1 MESDD
6 TSYQPSSSCHGQDSP
21 TRRKPEFQYMYNG
34 GLGTD
39 NCDKA
44 LWMEWRVE
52 EADVS
57 PFLWDFRRSVIE
69 KHLNLDSDVEKLAM
83 NFIYLFRTRDTTSG
97 IYQRLGTD
105 IFNQIARRSI
115 LSGLVISEG
124 EIVTVARIAT
134 QFSQLSHSQ
143 ASDFV
148 LDEHMQERHLK
159 RLYMEFV
166 KTPEL
171 WMIDPLFP
179 PQVSNEHGVIRA
191 HWDPL
196 LITDAP
202 FPPSEARKK
211 TEDPVL
217 QARRTDYHITTILP
231 GKSCHFFIMEA
242 KKGSQA
248 ARAFQTNTEK
258 ISLELKDSLDHLCR
272 QKVNMTK
279 VSVFG
284 LVVVGCAGTVYEMAL
299 VSRGLYIMTV
309 FAEVYVPRS
318 NTDMHCLA
326 GSIDTFQ
333 KVKARIEGYIQV
345 IATEE
350 LKVGQDWSMPSYGTP
365 IKVRA
370 DSGFVHGTGGSNGGA
385 GGGAQKLNR
394 KYNAKL
400 EAAKA
405 EVGGKRKGSF
415 DSQTEIGDD

>member
-1 MESDD
+1 MDFFEEQEGQLMDAIFQGNVSFSSDSTENDD
-6 TSYQPSSSCHGQDSP
+6 TSYQPSSSCQDQSSP
-21 TRRKPEFQYMYNG
+21 TRRETEFQDMYNG

-44 LWMEWRVE
+44 LWMEWRFE

-57 PFLWDFRRSVIE
+57 PFLWDFRRSIIE
-69 KHLNLDSDVEKLAM
+69 KHPNLDSDVEKLAM
-83 NFIYLFRTRDTTSG
+83 NFIYFFRTRDTTSG

-115 LSGLVISEG
+115 LPGLVISEG
-124 EIVTVARIAT
+124 EIVTMTRIAT

-159 RLYMEFV
+159 RLYMKFV

-171 WMIDPLFP
+171 WMIDSLFP

-196 LITDAP
+196 LITYISTVPSSTSHWDAP
-202 FPPSEARKK
+202 FPPSEARKM

-217 QARRTDYHITTILP
+217 QARRIDYHITTSLL
-231 GKSCHFFIMEA
+231 GKSCHFFIKEA

-248 ARAFQTNTEK
+248 ARAFQRDTEN

-272 QKVNMTK
+272 QKVNITK

-284 LVVVGCAGTVYEMAL
+284 LVVVGCARAVYEIAL
-299 VSRGLYIMTV
+299 VSRGLYIMTA
-309 FAEVYVPRS
+309 FAEVYVLRS

-333 KVKARIEGYIQV
+333 KVKARIDGYIQA
-345 IATEE
+345 IATGESE
-350 LKVGQDWSMPSYGTP
+350 MEQDWSMPP
-365 IKVRA
+365 DQIRP
-370 DSGFVHGTGGSNGGA
+370 
-385 GGGAQKLNR
+385 
-394 KYNAKL
+394 
-400 EAAKA
+400 
-405 EVGGKRKGSF
+405 
-415 DSQTEIGDD
+415 